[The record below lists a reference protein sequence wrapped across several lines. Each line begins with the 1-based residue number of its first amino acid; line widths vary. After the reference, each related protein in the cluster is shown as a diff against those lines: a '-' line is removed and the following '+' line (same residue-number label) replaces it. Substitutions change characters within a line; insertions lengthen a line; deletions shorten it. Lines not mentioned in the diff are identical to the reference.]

1 MVLSSDVFRHV
12 RYHEVAELLLQDEFY
27 DMRYAEDFCEYYVL
41 REERLYAE
49 IYIMSWFF
57 NLTEGACTKPI
68 SIHLEAYENSISLHM
83 EIAPYEP
90 FSGIKERYGEQFFN
104 SYVDLRDALRSKMV
118 FADGKG
124 YYSAKLNGNANLSIA
139 KFRIEA
145 NTYKEYFD
153 AVLGLIAEV
162 DRKMCH
168 MK

>member
-1 MVLSSDVFRHV
+1 MFLKSQKSIG
-12 RYHEVAELLLQDEFY
+12 
-27 DMRYAEDFCEYYVL
+27 
-41 REERLYAE
+41 
-49 IYIMSWFF
+49 IYFAKRMYQ
-57 NLTEGACTKPI
+57 LT
-68 SIHLEAYENSISLHM
+68 ISLHM

-104 SYVDLRDALRSKMV
+104 SYVNLRDTLRRKMV

-124 YYSAKLNGNANLSIA
+124 YHSTNLNWNANLSIA
-139 KFRIEA
+139 KSGIEA
-145 NTYKEYFD
+145 NTYMEYFD

>member
-1 MVLSSDVFRHV
+1 MFLKSQKSIG
-12 RYHEVAELLLQDEFY
+12 
-27 DMRYAEDFCEYYVL
+27 
-41 REERLYAE
+41 
-49 IYIMSWFF
+49 IYFAKRMYQ
-57 NLTEGACTKPI
+57 LT
-68 SIHLEAYENSISLHM
+68 ISLHM

-124 YYSAKLNGNANLSIA
+124 YYSTKLTWNAKLTIA
-139 KFRIEA
+139 RFRIEA
-145 NTYKEYFD
+145 NTYKEHFD